1 MCEFVLEIEQCK
13 CFCSQLVEAGAH
25 VLLMQ
30 VYENI
35 EVKKRIANTKL
46 YGKWLEEGSQR
57 LELVNFNNFTLYNS
71 NSLLKYQ

>member
-1 MCEFVLEIEQCK
+1 
-13 CFCSQLVEAGAH
+13 
-25 VLLMQ
+25 MQ